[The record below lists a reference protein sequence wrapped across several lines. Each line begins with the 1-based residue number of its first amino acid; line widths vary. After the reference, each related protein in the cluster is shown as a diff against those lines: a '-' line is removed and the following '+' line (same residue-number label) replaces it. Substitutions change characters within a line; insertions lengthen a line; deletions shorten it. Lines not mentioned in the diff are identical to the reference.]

1 MITITVI
8 VYSQAMT
15 AAPQR
20 SSNVGEF
27 TVDELAREVGTMTT
41 TVRMYQA
48 KRLLAPPSKRG
59 RVAVYDRSHVD
70 RLRLIADLQQR
81 GHSLAG
87 IADLLESHDRGAPMS
102 ELLGLRSWSEP
113 EPLRLPVA
121 ELFQR
126 LGGDQINPE
135 LIARAMAAGL
145 VRLEGSD
152 AIMSDRRF
160 LEIGEAL
167 MKLGVHPATVL
178 DEWNVLA
185 TAMGTVA
192 DRFVDLFESQ
202 LLPTLEG
209 TPLPEVAAV
218 LDRLAELARDVT
230 ITALDTALR
239 VRAEHYLPR

>member
-1 MITITVI
+1 
-8 VYSQAMT
+8 
-15 AAPQR
+15 
-20 SSNVGEF
+20 
-27 TVDELAREVGTMTT
+27 
-41 TVRMYQA
+41 
-48 KRLLAPPSKRG
+48 
-59 RVAVYDRSHVD
+59 
-70 RLRLIADLQQR
+70 
-81 GHSLAG
+81 
-87 IADLLESHDRGAPMS
+87 MS

-145 VRLEGSD
+145 VHVEASD
-152 AIMSDRRF
+152 AILSDRRF

-185 TAMGTVA
+185 TAMATVA

-202 LLPTLEG
+202 LLPTLQS

-218 LDRLAELARDVT
+218 LDRLAELARNVT

-239 VRAEHYLPR
+239 VRAERYLPR